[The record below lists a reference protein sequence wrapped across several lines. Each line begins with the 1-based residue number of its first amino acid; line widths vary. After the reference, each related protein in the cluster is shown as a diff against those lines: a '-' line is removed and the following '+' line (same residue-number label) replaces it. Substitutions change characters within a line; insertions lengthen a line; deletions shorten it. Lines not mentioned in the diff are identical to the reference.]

1 LQTNSAK
8 TNFMAKSQYFIGVD
22 IGGTFTDVVLA
33 ESVSHRLFTAKTLT
47 TPDNPG
53 QAVIT
58 AIQDALGQAQAAPA
72 DVQRVVHATT
82 LATNLI
88 LERKGSRVAYI
99 TTKGFGDLFV
109 IGKERVVGADRYNI
123 LLDKSPPLV
132 SRRLTMEVEERMDRR
147 GEVVT
152 PLDTRSAVKDL
163 ARLASEKPQSVA
175 ICFFH
180 SYANP
185 AHELAM
191 AELVRRHLPG
201 VYVALSSEVWPE
213 FREFERAST
222 TVMSAYV
229 GPTISSYVEALDAE
243 LRKMGLNGSFEIMQS
258 SGGVMSAAAVA
269 RKPVYSV
276 ESGPAAG
283 VIAATHLGKMC
294 NQPNIISF
302 DMGGTTAKAGLIRN
316 GKPGVTHDFRV
327 GSHLSSG
334 FRAGGYPIKIP
345 VIDLAEVGAG
355 GGSIAWVDAGGVL
368 QVGPLSSGAA
378 PGPACYGFGGDQPTV
393 TDANLLL
400 GYLDP
405 AYFLGGR
412 MRIYPERSLTAIE
425 PLAKKLGM
433 DAMQAARGVYE
444 IANTHM
450 GSAVRVVTI
459 QRGIDPREF
468 AVMAF
473 GGAGPVHAVKVA
485 EQFEIPNV
493 IVPVSP
499 GLASALGLLV
509 SDMSEDY
516 VATLLMDARDA
527 DVARM
532 EQVLGNLERSGR
544 AALRAQGVADSEIV
558 IQRLLDV
565 RFKHQS
571 HELSVPIPDG
581 PISAATVAAAEEGF
595 RALYNE
601 LYGVLPNDPCQFV
614 NFRVRATGIVSKPEL
629 SRAAPGDGNSRRALK
644 GKRKAYFAE
653 ADGFTETCV
662 YDRSRLRPGDLVTG
676 PAIVEEP
683 DSTSVCPP
691 GYAVRVDEFLN
702 LHIGRS

>member
-1 LQTNSAK
+1 
-8 TNFMAKSQYFIGVD
+8 MAESQYFIGVD

-33 ESVSHRLFTAKTLT
+33 ESVTHRLFTAKTLT
-47 TPDNPG
+47 TPDRPG
-53 QAVIT
+53 QAVIS
-58 AIQDALGQAQAAPA
+58 AMQDALAQAQATPA

-88 LERKGSRVAYI
+88 LERKGSRVAYV

-109 IGKERVVGADRYNI
+109 IGKERVVGADRYNVF
-123 LLDKSPPLV
+123 LEKSPPLV
-132 SRRLTMEVEERMDRR
+132 SRRLTLEVAERVNRL
-147 GEVVT
+147 GEVVVA
-152 PLDTRSAVKDL
+152 LDKREVVEGLTQL
-163 ARLASEKPQSVA
+163 ARERPQAVA

-180 SYANP
+180 SYVNP
-185 AHELAM
+185 AHERAM
-191 AELVRRHLPG
+191 AELVRECLPG

-213 FREFERAST
+213 FREYERAST

-229 GPTISSYVEALDAE
+229 GPTISNYVEALDAE
-243 LRKMGLNGSFEIMQS
+243 LRKMGLSGSFEIMQS
-258 SGGVMSAAAVA
+258 NGGVMSAAAVA

-283 VIAATHLGKMC
+283 VIAAAHLGKMC
-294 NQPNIISF
+294 DRSNIISF
-302 DMGGTTAKAGLIRN
+302 DMGGTTAKAGLIRH
-316 GKPGVTHDFRV
+316 GKPSITHDFRV

-378 PGPACYGFGGDQPTV
+378 PGPACYGFGGEEPTV

-412 MRIYPERSLTAIE
+412 MRIYPERSQAAMAL
-425 PLAKKLGM
+425 LAKKLGM
-433 DAMQAARGVYE
+433 DTVEVAKGIYE

-450 GSAVRVVTI
+450 GSAIRVVTI

-499 GLASALGLLV
+499 GLASAFGLLV
-509 SDMSEDY
+509 SDMAEDY
-516 VATLLMDARDA
+516 VATSIMDGHEADAARI
-527 DVARM
+527 
-532 EQVLGNLERSGR
+532 EQLLGNLEHNGR
-544 AALRAQGVADSEIV
+544 AALRVQGVTESDIL
-558 IQRLLDV
+558 IQRLFDV

-581 PISAATVAAAEEGF
+581 PISAATINAAEEGF
-595 RALYNE
+595 RALYHE

-614 NFRVRATGIVSKPEL
+614 NFRVRATGIVRKPEL
-629 SRAAPGDGNSRRALK
+629 SRGTPGDGKPSRALK
-644 GKRKAYFAE
+644 GTRQAYFRESA
-653 ADGFTETCV
+653 GFIETRV
-662 YDRSRLRPGDLVTG
+662 YDRARLRPGDLLIG
-676 PAIVEEP
+676 PSIVEEP
-683 DSTSVCPP
+683 DSTTVCPP
-691 GYAVRVDEFLN
+691 GYVVRVDEYLN
-702 LHIGRS
+702 LHIYRE

>member
-1 LQTNSAK
+1 
-8 TNFMAKSQYFIGVD
+8 MANAQYYIGVD

-33 ESVSHRLFTAKTLT
+33 QAVSHRLFTAKILT

-53 QAVIT
+53 QAVIA
-58 AIQDALGQAQAAPA
+58 AIADVLAQAKAAAA

-99 TTKGFGDLFV
+99 TTKGFGDLFA

-123 LLDKSPPLV
+123 LLEKSPPLV
-132 SRRLTMEVEERMDRR
+132 SRRLTLEVEERMDRR
-147 GEVVT
+147 GTVVT
-152 PLDTRSAVKDL
+152 PLNAPAAIEGLERL
-163 ARLASEKPQSVA
+163 AREKPQAVA

-180 SYANP
+180 SYANA
-185 AHELAM
+185 AHERAM

-213 FREFERAST
+213 FREYERAST

-229 GPTISSYVEALDAE
+229 GPTISSYVEALDRE
-243 LRKMGLNGSFEIMQS
+243 LRRMGLEGSFEIMQS

-283 VIAATHLGKMC
+283 VIAATHLGRMC

-302 DMGGTTAKAGLIRN
+302 DMGGTTAKAGLIRH

-378 PGPACYGFGGDQPTV
+378 PGPACYGFGGEQPTV

-412 MRIYPERSLTAIE
+412 MRIYPDRSLKAIK
-425 PLAKKLGM
+425 PLASRLGM
-433 DAMQAARGVYE
+433 EPVEVARGIYE

-473 GGAGPVHAVKVA
+473 GGAGPVHAVRVA

-509 SDMSEDY
+509 SDMSEDF
-516 VATLLMDARDA
+516 VATLLMDGREA

-532 EQVLGNLERSGR
+532 EELLGNLERSGR
-544 AALRAQGVADSEIV
+544 AALRAQGVAESDIA

-581 PISAATVAAAEEGF
+581 PITAATVTAAEEGF
-595 RALYNE
+595 RALYHE
-601 LYGVLPNDPCQFV
+601 LYGVQPNDPCQFV
-614 NFRVRATGIVSKPEL
+614 NFRVRATGIVPKPEL
-629 SRAAPGDGNSRRALK
+629 GRAAAGDGDARRALK
-644 GKRKAYFAE
+644 GTRKAWFAE
-653 ADGFTETCV
+653 TAGFTETSV
-662 YDRSRLRPGDLVTG
+662 YDRARLCPGDLVSG

-683 DSTSVCPP
+683 DSTTVCPP
-691 GYAVRVDEFLN
+691 GYAVRVDEYLN
-702 LHIGRS
+702 LHIGRN